1 MERRPSIKKI
11 LSPLSALVILPVLAI
26 LSTGCSKEQG
36 VCFSNS
42 GPMIDQ
48 ERTIDSCSQIDI
60 RDHLNLILTDTPP
73 GTITVECGKNIIGG
87 IKTEVSDGILY
98 LSNENKCNWLRDYGA
113 PINVYVS
120 GKGIWR
126 IVYNSSGNV
135 TTTKALTYDSL
146 KVEIWGGCGV
156 VDLSVSVI
164 KGMFSLNMG
173 TADLILH
180 GNSDE
185 IYLYAG
191 SYGKFDGTS
200 LVTKWAHAVNKS
212 SNDTY
217 IRVESATDPTT
228 LLEATIL
235 SIGNIYYTGNP
246 QTIKADIR
254 GSGDVIPF

>member
-1 MERRPSIKKI
+1 MEKRPSIKTLFYRLSVRIVLPI
-11 LSPLSALVILPVLAI
+11 LLLLFA
-26 LSTGCSKEQG
+26 GCNKEQG
-36 VCFSNS
+36 VCLSNT
-42 GPMIDQ
+42 GPIIKQD
-48 ERTIDSCSQIDI
+48 RNIDSCNQIDI
-60 RDHLNLILTDTPP
+60 QDHLNLILTDTPP
-73 GTITVECGKNIIGG
+73 GTITVEGGKNIIGG
-87 IKTEVSDGILY
+87 IKTEVVDGILY
-98 LSNENKCNWLRDYGA
+98 LSNENKCNWLRDYGI

-120 GKGIWR
+120 GEGIWR

-135 TTTKALTYDSL
+135 STTKTLTYDSL

-156 VDLSVSVI
+156 VDLSVSLV

-173 TADLILH
+173 TADLILR

-191 SYGKFDGTS
+191 SYGKFDGIS

-212 SNDTY
+212 SNDSY

-246 QTIKADIR
+246 QTIKADVR
-254 GSGDVIPF
+254 GSGNVIPF